1 MAAPLV
7 PGIIRK
13 QVPHFF
19 FELPLRQDAEEI
31 VCQPKAYLNELMSND
46 DSEHIGKGEE
56 FDTTSYTILVVDDN
70 SDLTDFFSKAL
81 SEYFKKKVLI
91 ASDGVEALQLVK
103 SYTPDIIVSDVMMPR
118 MNGYELCKG
127 IKEDLCCQSYPYYF
141 VDG

>member
-1 MAAPLV
+1 MIV
-7 PGIIRK
+7 NISVKERK
-13 QVPHFF
+13 
-19 FELPLRQDAEEI
+19 
-31 VCQPKAYLNELMSND
+31 
-46 DSEHIGKGEE
+46 

-81 SEYFKKKVLI
+81 SEYFKKVLI

-127 IKEDLCCQSYPYYF
+127 L
-141 VDG
+141 